1 MKHTDL
7 VSVGWLSDAL
17 GMDRANVSR
26 TLKSAGISMDDEKFP
41 LHEGLRAIVAKFKTK
56 AESASVDLKE
66 AQRRKTDAEAKI
78 AELDLAKRER
88 ELVEVTEVITTIERM
103 MTMLKQRIEALPDQ
117 ASIQLAGCS
126 TPQEM
131 KAKLT
136 TICHQFL
143 SELHA
148 IDVVKQIES

>member
-1 MKHTDL
+1 MNHTDP
-7 VSVGWLSDAL
+7 VSVGWLATAL
-17 GMDRANVSR
+17 GLDRANVSR
-26 TLKSAGISMDDEKFP
+26 ILNAAGLAMDNEKFP
-41 LHEGLRAIVAKFKTK
+41 LHEGLRAIVNKFKTK

-66 AQRRKTDAEAKI
+66 AQRRKTDAEAKL

-88 ELVEVTEVITTIERM
+88 ELVEVAEVITAVERM
-103 MTMLKQRIEALPDQ
+103 MSMLKQRIEALPDQ

-131 KAKLT
+131 KAKLN

-148 IDVVKQIES
+148 IDVVKQIDQ